1 MPLKAIVFSFQVSF
15 LNAGQ
20 VIRWPMHIARIIAG
34 PYTEGTMLQEV
45 VLKMKSHAFV
55 KLLMAKE

>member
-1 MPLKAIVFSFQVSF
+1 
-15 LNAGQ
+15 
-20 VIRWPMHIARIIAG
+20 MHIARIIAG